1 MRPFKYIKI
10 AAIIT
15 AAAVFASAFSGCS
28 LMKFFNRY
36 NPSNAPTVAPKSS
49 SGSAVAL
56 GDRKQTNNGYGYS
69 SLGNDELRSL
79 YDTIGEYMNKSYEE
93 EFTTN
98 ASLSDFDFALGA
110 YEADHPEEFWLDLN
124 SRYSYID
131 YGFSFSFK
139 LNFEFEGDKLSAAKE
154 TFEQKL
160 SEITGSAPQEASD
173 YQIEIFA
180 NNYLIDNC
188 SYDNDNS
195 MRHNAYG
202 ALIDG
207 KAVCDGYSKA
217 FQVICNSLG
226 VECVG
231 INGYCPEFN
240 RENGESSDTGHMWNC
255 VKIDGD
261 WYHID
266 VTWNDGDAH
275 IQRYLYFNM
284 TTEKIK
290 ENHVISPLFADKKES
305 DELFN
310 VFVPECTS
318 DKYNYM
324 KREFVTLYNLDEDS
338 ELLAEFLAA
347 VQRGDRYFDFL
358 VSEDLDYQQTT
369 QSISDYYGYKW
380 IEAVNGYNSG
390 GAQIDSET
398 QFYTYQNIN
407 AVTFDIQYIN

>member
-56 GDRKQTNNGYGYS
+56 GDRKQTNSGYGYS
-69 SLGNDELRSL
+69 SLDTDELRSL
-79 YDTIGEYMNKSYEE
+79 YNTIGEYMNRDFEE
-93 EFTTN
+93 EFD
-98 ASLSDFDFALGA
+98 AGGVSLSDFDQVLGA
-110 YEADHPEEFWLDLN
+110 YEADHPEVFWLDLN

-217 FQVICNSLG
+217 FQV
-226 VECVG
+226 
-231 INGYCPEFN
+231 
-240 RENGESSDTGHMWNC
+240 
-255 VKIDGD
+255 
-261 WYHID
+261 
-266 VTWNDGDAH
+266 
-275 IQRYLYFNM
+275 
-284 TTEKIK
+284 
-290 ENHVISPLFADKKES
+290 
-305 DELFN
+305 
-310 VFVPECTS
+310 
-318 DKYNYM
+318 
-324 KREFVTLYNLDEDS
+324 
-338 ELLAEFLAA
+338 
-347 VQRGDRYFDFL
+347 
-358 VSEDLDYQQTT
+358 
-369 QSISDYYGYKW
+369 
-380 IEAVNGYNSG
+380 
-390 GAQIDSET
+390 
-398 QFYTYQNIN
+398 
-407 AVTFDIQYIN
+407 